1 MARNLIK
8 LDRTECPSCGHNHT
22 VQELWDYFDA
32 SNAENSVIYHC
43 AGCQT
48 KIVISLNVNGYIV
61 LRNVK
66 PKKRKV
72 E

>member
-8 LDRTECPSCGHNHT
+8 SDRTECPSCRHNHT

-32 SNAENSVIYHC
+32 SNADNSVIFHC
-43 AGCQT
+43 TACET

-72 E
+72 